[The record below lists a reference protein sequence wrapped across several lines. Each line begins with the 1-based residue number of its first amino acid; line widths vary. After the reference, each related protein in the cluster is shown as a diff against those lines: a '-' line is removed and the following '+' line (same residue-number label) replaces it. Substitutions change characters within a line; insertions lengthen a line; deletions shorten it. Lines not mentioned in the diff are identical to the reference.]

1 KNPQKVWSITRRNS
15 LLVFSRLTSCC
26 NRGIV
31 WSVRNRKCSTQNH
44 SNTNHSIRMISCKEI
59 FKYCCEQKIRQQ
71 QCDRGI
77 FAAQFLLQTSKL
89 SCERQF
95 LYDRNNPLI
104 ESYRC
109 CSNCL
114 QGITIASKYQSKL
127 KCEEYREKIQSNF
140 LNQNYLPNT
149 FDECCLDL
157 IENNDNNDSQQSLR
171 KNFSNRISR
180 DSKIES
186 NDDSFEIDTEQF
198 MKVYL
203 RLRCDNTIGS
213 YRCVR
218 ILDCGTGYLVNA
230 DTNECEDIDE
240 CLANTHFCSE
250 DFRCRNTKGSFKCE
264 RFRCQNGL
272 KLIDGI
278 CRNVTCSQLDYVFN
292 FTSLTCQPR
301 PNPCDNDPCPIDQQ
315 CSLDENDR
323 NRFVCQKFC
332 EQGYQFNRTSK
343 KCEDIDECDTGL
355 ARCSSDKIC
364 QNFNGYY
371 RCVCR
376 EGFHLND
383 RYQCVDIDECLS
395 IDIMNECWQQNKI
408 CHNTI
413 GSYSCRCDRGY
424 YWNEST
430 KQCSD
435 IDECKAEWNRCE
447 HDCINIVGSYR
458 CQCRSGFRLKV
469 NQHNCTDIN
478 ECDIEP
484 RKCFGLCQNTIGSFE
499 CRCPDIG
506 FKMSTSNRCEDIDE
520 CLDNDA
526 CPLGTHC
533 INLYGS
539 YQCVNFVCPWMYS
552 FNRTD
557 LVLQCRW
564 PENNSE
570 RPYNRYHTIDQI
582 YMNIF
587 PNQTRHITKLSR
599 NYFQLYAI
607 RFDSNF
613 RFYHHQMR
621 PRFEFRFKSA
631 EWQTISPHRLADFD
645 PDTIEIEARFNRTS
659 EAIKLASLND
669 FELRTNLGQNEAI
682 IVIVR
687 PLFGP
692 QKIQLEFYAEGY
704 RSAKFQN
711 HFIQINLFI
720 NEFDQF

>member
-1 KNPQKVWSITRRNS
+1 MNFLLFNCLTFFPPLILDKNPQKVWSITRRNS

-77 FAAQFLLQTSKL
+77 FAAQFLLRTSKL
-89 SCERQF
+89 SCDRQF

-157 IENNDNNDSQQSLR
+157 IENNDNDDSQQSLR

-203 RLRCDNTIGS
+203 SVANIHRTRNGKIFRTKNRSTSSIESDGYNADIDDDNDDSDGDDYDDGVDVRNEIEKHCQIGFKWNAESEQCQDINECLLEQYDCDEGLRCDNTIGS

-332 EQGYQFNRTSK
+332 EQGYQFNRTS
-343 KCEDIDECDTGL
+343 
-355 ARCSSDKIC
+355 
-364 QNFNGYY
+364 
-371 RCVCR
+371 
-376 EGFHLND
+376 
-383 RYQCVDIDECLS
+383 
-395 IDIMNECWQQNKI
+395 
-408 CHNTI
+408 
-413 GSYSCRCDRGY
+413 
-424 YWNEST
+424 
-430 KQCSD
+430 
-435 IDECKAEWNRCE
+435 
-447 HDCINIVGSYR
+447 
-458 CQCRSGFRLKV
+458 
-469 NQHNCTDIN
+469 
-478 ECDIEP
+478 
-484 RKCFGLCQNTIGSFE
+484 
-499 CRCPDIG
+499 
-506 FKMSTSNRCEDIDE
+506 
-520 CLDNDA
+520 
-526 CPLGTHC
+526 
-533 INLYGS
+533 
-539 YQCVNFVCPWMYS
+539 
-552 FNRTD
+552 
-557 LVLQCRW
+557 
-564 PENNSE
+564 
-570 RPYNRYHTIDQI
+570 
-582 YMNIF
+582 
-587 PNQTRHITKLSR
+587 
-599 NYFQLYAI
+599 
-607 RFDSNF
+607 
-613 RFYHHQMR
+613 
-621 PRFEFRFKSA
+621 
-631 EWQTISPHRLADFD
+631 
-645 PDTIEIEARFNRTS
+645 
-659 EAIKLASLND
+659 
-669 FELRTNLGQNEAI
+669 
-682 IVIVR
+682 
-687 PLFGP
+687 LF
-692 QKIQLEFYAEGY
+692 
-704 RSAKFQN
+704 
-711 HFIQINLFI
+711 
-720 NEFDQF
+720 